1 MAKKSDRRKS
11 HPFLYLGIFAV
22 CWWGLP
28 TSMKVLT
35 QSTFREFQ
43 APIWNLTSRVEDLS
57 NYWGHLSDSKKTL
70 ITKGKDFSRLTSDII
85 LQQYRKQELNEEIK
99 RLQNLNAKILSLN
112 ASIKLDSSQSYNSV
126 IARVSVRKMSGWWQQ
141 MTIRKG
147 LNNDLR
153 IGNGV
158 IFNGGVLGRIMKVD
172 RRSSEIEIITNPSFR
187 IVAHFAKDNRP
198 VTFQGNG
205 IDLGGQAHGL
215 VMDVPYDITPSQNNP
230 LQLISSSLGGNFPR
244 GIPIGKVY
252 KLDGGED
259 GLFKTGKVFI
269 DPRITEVLE
278 VAILTPNQN

>member
-11 HPFLYLGIFAV
+11 HPFLYLGIFAA

-215 VMDVPYDITPSQNNP
+215 VMDVPYDITPSQNKP